1 MATLSWRTLTTTALA
16 LAIGSSSFLGSAR
29 PFGAAAPIVH
39 AQAVS
44 SINHDRSTLVIG
56 SQYGDPQN
64 FDPIATFTLAWGM
77 ISSNIFDALVYRGPD
92 LKIDKSKGLA
102 TNWQYLNNNTLHMT
116 LRQGVTFQDGEPFN
130 AAAVKFTFDRLLGP
144 LGQKGAQYFQYKTIK
159 QVRVVN
165 PSAVDFITTSPDPVL
180 ITKLAG
186 YGAMIVPPRYLARH
200 GNTYFTS
207 HPIGTGAYM
216 VTRYVPNSE
225 VDLTAYTKYWRGAP
239 RMKHVIYRFIPEDAT
254 RLAELQTGRIDIMQ
268 KVAIGQAGS
277 IKTSSGLSLYPVGS
291 TTVTGIFLNGR
302 TGPTKSVQI
311 RQAINYAID
320 TKTIIQ
326 TILNGYGKQASTWQ
340 SALSFGN
347 DPSLRPYPYD
357 PTKARALI
365 QAAHLSGPANLTFQI
380 DGTDS
385 VFKQVAEV
393 VVAELQ
399 QVGLTV
405 NLQTIA
411 PTILYNTNIPKGTY
425 GNMSEFV
432 WGGWTLDFDNTAYS
446 LYHSSEFYNPGYS
459 NRQVDT
465 LLDQARS
472 TLDQNQRLALYKKI
486 DAMLYHDVPNVI
498 LFQNVNLWATTN
510 NVHNFVAPPDDRL
523 ELQNVSLR

>member
-1 MATLSWRTLTTTALA
+1 MATLSWRTLTTAALA

-29 PFGAAAPIVH
+29 PLGAATPIVH
-39 AQAVS
+39 AQAVA

-102 TNWQYLNNNTLHMT
+102 TNWTYVNNNTL
-116 LRQGVTFQDGEPFN
+116 RKGVTFQDGEPFN

-159 QVRVVN
+159 QVRVVA
-165 PSAVDFITTSPDPVL
+165 PYTVDFITTAPDPVL

-186 YGAMIVPPRYLARH
+186 YGAMIVPPQYIARH

-216 VTRYVPNSE
+216 VTRYVPTSE

-277 IKTSSGLSLYPVGS
+277 IKPSSGLSLYPVGS
-291 TTVTGIFLNGR
+291 TSVTGIFLNGR
-302 TGPTKSVQI
+302 IGPTKSVQI
-311 RQAINYAID
+311 RQPSTTPSTPRRSSRRSSTGMGNKPRPGRAPSASA
-320 TKTIIQ
+320 TIRRC
-326 TILNGYGKQASTWQ
+326 G
-340 SALSFGN
+340 
-347 DPSLRPYPYD
+347 
-357 PTKARALI
+357 PT
-365 QAAHLSGPANLTFQI
+365 
-380 DGTDS
+380 
-385 VFKQVAEV
+385 
-393 VVAELQ
+393 
-399 QVGLTV
+399 
-405 NLQTIA
+405 
-411 PTILYNTNIPKGTY
+411 PTIRRRRGR
-425 GNMSEFV
+425 
-432 WGGWTLDFDNTAYS
+432 
-446 LYHSSEFYNPGYS
+446 SSRRRTCPA
-459 NRQVDT
+459 RQ
-465 LLDQARS
+465 A
-472 TLDQNQRLALYKKI
+472 
-486 DAMLYHDVPNVI
+486 
-498 LFQNVNLWATTN
+498 
-510 NVHNFVAPPDDRL
+510 
-523 ELQNVSLR
+523 

>member
-1 MATLSWRTLTTTALA
+1 
-16 LAIGSSSFLGSAR
+16 
-29 PFGAAAPIVH
+29 
-39 AQAVS
+39 
-44 SINHDRSTLVIG
+44 
-56 SQYGDPQN
+56 
-64 FDPIATFTLAWGM
+64 
-77 ISSNIFDALVYRGPD
+77 
-92 LKIDKSKGLA
+92 
-102 TNWQYLNNNTLHMT
+102 
-116 LRQGVTFQDGEPFN
+116 
-130 AAAVKFTFDRLLGP
+130 
-144 LGQKGAQYFQYKTIK
+144 
-159 QVRVVN
+159 
-165 PSAVDFITTSPDPVL
+165 
-180 ITKLAG
+180 
-186 YGAMIVPPRYLARH
+186 MIVPPRYLARH

-268 KVAIGQAGS
+268 KWLSGKRAASRRRPVCRSIRGEHHGHRYLPQRSYGTDQERANPPGHQLRHRHQDDHPNHPQRVWEASLDLAECAQLRQRSVLAAI
-277 IKTSSGLSLYPVGS
+277 
-291 TTVTGIFLNGR
+291 
-302 TGPTKSVQI
+302 
-311 RQAINYAID
+311 
-320 TKTIIQ
+320 
-326 TILNGYGKQASTWQ
+326 
-340 SALSFGN
+340 
-347 DPSLRPYPYD
+347 PYD

-411 PTILYNTNIPKGTY
+411 PTILYNTNIPKGRT
-425 GNMSEFV
+425 GICP
-432 WGGWTLDFDNTAYS
+432 S
-446 LYHSSEFYNPGYS
+446 LSGAAGPRLRQHGVLAVPLQRVLQPGYS

-486 DAMLYHDVPNVI
+486 DAMLP
-498 LFQNVNLWATTN
+498 
-510 NVHNFVAPPDDRL
+510 
-523 ELQNVSLR
+523 